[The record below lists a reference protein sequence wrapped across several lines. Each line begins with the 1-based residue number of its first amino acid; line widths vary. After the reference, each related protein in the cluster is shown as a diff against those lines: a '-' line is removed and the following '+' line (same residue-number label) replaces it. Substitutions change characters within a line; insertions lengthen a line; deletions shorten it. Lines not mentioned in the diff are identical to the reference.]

1 MGLGVIFFL
10 TLIMATPIEL
20 SASDV
25 VSVGPWNETARYLQE
40 AEAKEGFLPKVKD
53 LVPNLTVVDAYKIQN
68 SFIQVMN
75 KGAVIAGYKAGFTG
89 IAGREK
95 FELQHPVSAV
105 LFEGCGYESGTIIS
119 LSEHPGLMLEM
130 EIGFRLKKR
139 LKNRLEKVEDLK
151 SLVGHALPVIEL
163 PHLKFKDLEGITGVD
178 LVSTNMASACWIE
191 GTPLAGL
198 TPMSYDELEVLLYRD
213 GDLIDSGL
221 AGAVNGQRQ
230 ALMWLINHLLDRNIE
245 LHQGLLLLTGKIG
258 KINLAQAGKYRAI
271 YGAKEVLFEI
281 QP

>member
-1 MGLGVIFFL
+1 MSLGVIFFL
-10 TLIMATPIEL
+10 TLMVATPTEL
-20 SASDV
+20 SASHAL
-25 VSVGPWNETARYLQE
+25 SAKAWNETARYLKE
-40 AEAKEGFLPKVKD
+40 IERREGFLPKVKG
-53 LVPNLTVVDAYKIQN
+53 LMPNLTVEDAYKIQS

-75 KGAVIAGYKAGFTG
+75 QGAVIAGYKAGFTG
-89 IAGREK
+89 ASGREK
-95 FELQHPVSAV
+95 FELQHPVSGV
-105 LFEGCGYESGTIIS
+105 LFEGCGYESGTMIT

-163 PHLKFKDLEGITGVD
+163 PHLKFKDLVGITGID

-191 GTPLAGL
+191 GTPLTDL
-198 TPMSYDELEVLLYRD
+198 TPMGYDELEVLLYRD

-230 ALMWLINHLLDRNIE
+230 ALVWLINHLLDRNIE
-245 LHQGLLLLTGKIG
+245 LHEGLLLLTGKIG
-258 KINLAQAGKYRAI
+258 KINPAQTGKYRAI
-271 YGAKEVLFEI
+271 YGEKEMLFEI